1 MACPFFEPVTLAPMA
16 NSRNARLPL
25 IREYAGHCAR
35 QDGGIQVSDRS
46 CNQGYA
52 RGVCDYFPSS
62 EKNRANRYSLL
73 NRGESELR
81 LLFVIEEDY
90 SPAAIR
96 TLHFSIHQDCLL
108 ESDLDPCVSAQALA
122 FCRSY
127 LKAYGKASC

>member
-1 MACPFFEPVTLAPMA
+1 MACPFFEPVALAAAA
-16 NSRNARLPL
+16 NSRNTRLPL

-35 QDGGIQVSDRS
+35 QDRGIQVSDRS

-52 RGVCDYFPSS
+52 RGVCNYFPND

-73 NRGESELR
+73 NRDESGLS
-81 LLFVIEEDY
+81 LLFVIEEEY
-90 SPAAIR
+90 APAVSR
-96 TLHFSIHQDCLL
+96 TLHFSIVRDCIL

-127 LKAYGKASC
+127 LKVYGKASC